1 MTALWESMEAHAVSV
16 PREAALLQHFEPVAY
31 EAGVLQVRVR
41 TEGGHGGFAAA
52 RAEQVA
58 AMASQAAG
66 RPVRV
71 ALQATAP
78 AVTARPAVRAAV
90 TDEAIRSHPLV
101 LSIAELFDASVVRV
115 ETHGAAPTPGAAAD
129 ESDDPSTGEMNV

>member
-1 MTALWESMEAHAVSV
+1 MDALWESMEGRAVNV
-16 PREAALLQHFEPVAY
+16 PREAALLKNFEPVAY
-31 EAGVLQVRVR
+31 EAGMLRVRVR
-41 TEGGHGGFAAA
+41 TDGGHGGFAAA

-71 ALQATAP
+71 TLQAPAP
-78 AVTARPAVRAAV
+78 AVTARLHARVVP
-90 TDEAIRSHPLV
+90 TDDAIRSHPLV

-115 ETHGAAPTPGAAAD
+115 ESHGAAPAASATLD